1 MPTWPQRNDLPCFVE
16 PISQAAAGGRR
27 QGGQCSHL
35 AAATPS
41 APPQDSPALIA
52 THASRRSV
60 GPARLTHRPV
70 GEERRAGARVVR
82 GQPGAGSRGP
92 GVLAGVGSRG

>member
-1 MPTWPQRNDLPCFVE
+1 MATWPERDDLPCFVE
-16 PISQAAAGGRR
+16 PIFQAGGSRAA
-27 QGGQCSHL
+27 QCLGGGHL